1 MKTTS
6 TIAVLFSLL
15 ILGLESTSGFS
26 LAAFNHTNNL
36 KNKTEK
42 IIFNTKAVPQ
52 CNDKDGKY
60 PCTN

>member
-6 TIAVLFSLL
+6 TIIAFLGLL
-15 ILGLESTSGFS
+15 ILGLESNSGLS
-26 LAAFNHTNNL
+26 LAAFNHTNDL
-36 KNKTEK
+36 KTQTEK
-42 IIFNTKAVPQ
+42 IIFNAKAVPE